1 MKDVETTIRDIYA
14 VYTKLTSDTAKNNF
28 LTAISGGNANMLK
41 TWRALLGSEGYI
53 GEDGTTYQRSGIDGL
68 AEIFK
73 NASEKTDTQ
82 SRKLGLVTDNMSDR
96 LNVLSNTWDVNIKK
110 FVIHLEEP
118 INDMIDFM
126 ISATGKI

>member
-1 MKDVETTIRDIYA
+1 
-14 VYTKLTSDTAKNNF
+14 
-28 LTAISGGNANMLK
+28 MLK

-82 SRKLGLVTDNMSDR
+82 ARKLGLVTDNMSDR

-126 ISATGKI
+126 IAATGKI

>member
-1 MKDVETTIRDIYA
+1 
-14 VYTKLTSDTAKNNF
+14 
-28 LTAISGGNANMLK
+28 MLK